1 MPAMR
6 RILIVGAGITGLAAA
21 YRLAREAHGVAVT
34 LVESEPR
41 LGGKILTER
50 VGGFVL
56 EGGPDSFLSA
66 KPRGLGLCRELGLA
80 DRLHGTNE
88 KLRRTYVLRGG
99 QLYDVPEGLS
109 GLVPSRLGP
118 IARTGLLSPWGKLRM
133 AGEYLAPVRPEGG
146 DESVASFVQRRLGA
160 EAYDR
165 LIEPLLSGIYAG
177 DGAQL
182 SLAATFPQLRQTEL
196 ASGGLIKGMLAAR
209 QPPPAPGKPGK
220 ARLPA
225 FLTAPSGL

>member
-1 MPAMR
+1 MSTMG
-6 RILIVGAGITGLAAA
+6 RIAIVGGGIAGLAAA

-34 LVESEPR
+34 LIESEAR

-99 QLYDVPEGLS
+99 QLYDLPEGLS

-118 IARTGLLSPWGKLRM
+118 IAPSGLLSPWATLRM
-133 AGEYLAPVRPEGG
+133 AGAHPVTVRP
-146 DESVASFVQRRLGA
+146 R
-160 EAYDR
+160 
-165 LIEPLLSGIYAG
+165 
-177 DGAQL
+177 
-182 SLAATFPQLRQTEL
+182 T
-196 ASGGLIKGMLAAR
+196 
-209 QPPPAPGKPGK
+209 
-220 ARLPA
+220 
-225 FLTAPSGL
+225 